1 MTVETV
7 KGDVTIYHKYTLS
20 SELHNKYPD
29 ITSLIKSVITSFIA
43 KKYYYVVLLS
53 SKHDF

>member
-1 MTVETV
+1 MTVEV

-20 SELHNKYPD
+20 SELHNKCPD